1 MNNVIDCICRNLPH
15 SEVRVTSPT
24 LIKDQEFVVIG
35 IDCFDTDIPVVLTKK
50 PNTNSWFNIPY
61 NLINK
66 IIIIP

>member
-24 LIKDQEFVVIG
+24 LIKGQEFIVIG
-35 IDCFDTDIPVVLTKK
+35 VDCFYSNIPVVLTKK
-50 PNTNSWFNIPY
+50 PYTKNRFNIPY
-61 NLINK
+61 NLIEN

>member
-50 PNTNSWFNIPY
+50 PDTKNWFNIPY
-61 NLINK
+61 NLIDK
-66 IIIIP
+66 VIVIP

>member
-35 IDCFDTDIPVVLTKK
+35 FDCFHTDIPIVLTQKL
-50 PNTNSWFNIPY
+50 NTESWVNIPY
-61 NLINK
+61 NLQIVLL
-66 IIIIP
+66 ILL